1 MTRRLPLLTFLVIAP
16 TLLACSDAER
26 TETQPARELGDGYGG
41 STDAA
46 APAAL
51 EVAHDAPLVLFL
63 GDSITAGLHL
73 SVDLAWPAALQRILE
88 DEGVPFRLQNA
99 GVSGDTTAGGL
110 SRADWVLRSE
120 PDIVVIELG
129 ANDGLRAVALTDT
142 EANLRALVKKIR
154 AAGARPLLM
163 GMNVPTNLGEYAE
176 DFAALFP
183 RIAEDLDVP
192 LVPRFLEGVGGVPE
206 MNLPDGLH
214 PTREG
219 HERLATNARSALE
232 SELAAISGR

>member
-1 MTRRLPLLTFLVIAP
+1 MTRRLPLLLLLIAP
-16 TLLACSDAER
+16 ALLACSDGER
-26 TETQPARELGDGYGG
+26 AGTEPARELGDGYGG
-41 STDAA
+41 AADAP
-46 APAAL
+46 APAAP
-51 EVAHDAPLVLFL
+51 EIPADAPLVLFL
-63 GDSITAGLHL
+63 GDSLTAGLHL
-73 SVDLAWPAALQRILE
+73 SVELAWPAALQRALE
-88 DEGVPFRLQNA
+88 AEGLPFRLQNA

-129 ANDGLRAVALTDT
+129 ANDGLRAIALNDT
-142 EANLRALVKKIR
+142 EANLRALVEKVR
-154 AAGARPLLM
+154 AAGAHPLLM

-176 DFAALFP
+176 EFAALFP
-183 RIAEDLDVP
+183 RIAGDLDVP

-219 HERLATNARSALE
+219 HEQLAANVLSALG
-232 SELAAISGR
+232 SELTALRGR